1 MTAHQGF
8 TLLELSKLINAKL
21 IGDGKAIVD
30 NLSTIQNSNKT
41 SLTFLSNKKYSKYIK
56 TSEAKA
62 FIVHQDF
69 VKEDDKKNFLVSEDP
84 YLSYAMASKLFSP
97 FYNDINNNGIHST
110 AIVSSD
116 AKIGNNVFIGANVY
130 IGPNCVIGDNSCIQ
144 PNVSLVCN
152 VKLGSNCNIFPGTVL
167 GSDGFGY
174 APTKNG
180 YVKIEQLGS
189 LVIGDNVEIG
199 AGCTIDRGALDDTII
214 HDGVKL
220 DNQIHI
226 AHNVV
231 IGNNTCLAAQ
241 VGVAGSTTIGKDCL
255 IGGQVGIAG
264 HLKIGDRVQMQAKSG
279 VLKNISDDSVIMGYP
294 AINYRDYNKSY
305 VHFKNFPKI
314 MNFIN
319 KLMKK
324 YNDQ

>member
-1 MTAHQGF
+1 MTAHEGF
-8 TLLELSKLINAKL
+8 TLLELSKLINARL
-21 IGDGKAIVD
+21 IGDGEAIVD

-69 VKEDDKKNFLVSEDP
+69 VNEDDKKNFLVSEDP

-97 FYNDINNNGIHST
+97 FYNDLNNSGIHST

-116 AKIGNNVFIGANVY
+116 AKIGNNVSIGANVY

-226 AHNVV
+226 AHNVDLGKNSA
-231 IGNNTCLAAQ
+231 IAACCAI
-241 VGVAGSTTIGKDCL
+241 AGSTVIGENFRM
-255 IGGQVGIAG
+255 GG
-264 HLKIGDRVQMQAKSG
+264 LSG
-279 VLKNISDDSVIMGYP
+279 VLGHLSITDNVSVGAHTLITKNISEGGEYIGIMP
-294 AINYRDYNKSY
+294 AQNPKDWAKSS
-305 VHFKNFPKI
+305 I
-314 MNFIN
+314 FI
-319 KLMKK
+319 KK
-324 YNDQ
+324 RK

>member
-1 MTAHQGF
+1 MTAKQGF
-8 TLLELSKLINAKL
+8 TLLELSKLTNTKL
-21 IGDGKAIVD
+21 IGDGEAIVD
-30 NLSTIQNSNKT
+30 NLATIQNSNKT

-56 TSEAKA
+56 SSEAKA
-62 FIVHQDF
+62 FFVHEDF
-69 VKEDDKKNFLVSEDP
+69 FKEDDKKNFLVSEDP

-97 FYNDINNNGIHST
+97 FYNDLNNSGIHST

-116 AKIGNNVFIGANVY
+116 AKIGNNVSIGANVY
-130 IGPNCVIGDNSCIQ
+130 IGPNCVIGENSCIQ

-226 AHNVV
+226 AHNVDLGKNSA
-231 IGNNTCLAAQ
+231 IAACCAI
-241 VGVAGSTTIGKDCL
+241 AGSTVIGENFRM
-255 IGGQVGIAG
+255 GG
-264 HLKIGDRVQMQAKSG
+264 LSG
-279 VLKNISDDSVIMGYP
+279 VLGHLSITDNVSVGAHTLITKNISEGGEYIGIMP
-294 AINYRDYNKSY
+294 AQNPKDWAKSS
-305 VHFKNFPKI
+305 I
-314 MNFIN
+314 FI
-319 KLMKK
+319 KK
-324 YNDQ
+324 RK

>member
-1 MTAHQGF
+1 MTAHEGF

-21 IGDGKAIVD
+21 IGDGEAIVD

-69 VKEDDKKNFLVSEDP
+69 VNEDDKKNFLVSEDP

-97 FYNDINNNGIHST
+97 FYNDLNNSGIHST

-116 AKIGNNVFIGANVY
+116 AKIGNNVSIGANVY
-130 IGPNCVIGDNSCIQ
+130 IGPNCVIGENSCIQ

-180 YVKIEQLGS
+180 YVKIEQLGN

-226 AHNVV
+226 AHNVDLGKNSA
-231 IGNNTCLAAQ
+231 IAACCAI
-241 VGVAGSTTIGKDCL
+241 AGSTVIGENFRM
-255 IGGQVGIAG
+255 GG
-264 HLKIGDRVQMQAKSG
+264 LSG
-279 VLKNISDDSVIMGYP
+279 VLGHLSITDNVSVGAHTLITKNISEGGEYIGIMP
-294 AINYRDYNKSY
+294 AQNPKDWAKSS
-305 VHFKNFPKI
+305 I
-314 MNFIN
+314 FI
-319 KLMKK
+319 KK
-324 YNDQ
+324 RK

>member
-30 NLSTIQNSNKT
+30 NLSTIHNSNKT

-69 VKEDDKKNFLVSEDP
+69 VEEDDKKNFLVSEDP
-84 YLSYAMASKLFSP
+84 YLSYALASKLFSP
-97 FYNDINNNGIHST
+97 FYNDLNNNGIHST

-116 AKIGNNVFIGANVY
+116 AKIGNNVFIGANVH
-130 IGPNCVIGDNSCIQ
+130 IGPNCVIGDNSCLQ

-152 VKLGSNCNIFPGTVL
+152 VKLGSNCNIFSGAVL

-226 AHNVV
+226 AHNVDLGKNSA
-231 IGNNTCLAAQ
+231 IAACCAI
-241 VGVAGSTTIGKDCL
+241 AGSTVIGENFRM
-255 IGGQVGIAG
+255 GG
-264 HLKIGDRVQMQAKSG
+264 LSG
-279 VLKNISDDSVIMGYP
+279 VLGHLRIADNVSVGAHTLITKNISEGGEYIGIMP
-294 AINYRDYNKSY
+294 AQNPKDWAKSS
-305 VHFKNFPKI
+305 I
-314 MNFIN
+314 FI
-319 KLMKK
+319 KK
-324 YNDQ
+324 RK

>member
-69 VKEDDKKNFLVSEDP
+69 VIEDDKKNFLVSEDP
-84 YLSYAMASKLFSP
+84 YLSYAMASKLFIP

-130 IGPNCVIGDNSCIQ
+130 IGPNCVIGHNSCIQ

-226 AHNVV
+226 AHNVDLGKNSA
-231 IGNNTCLAAQ
+231 IAACCAI
-241 VGVAGSTTIGKDCL
+241 AGSTVIGENFRM
-255 IGGQVGIAG
+255 GG
-264 HLKIGDRVQMQAKSG
+264 LSG
-279 VLKNISDDSVIMGYP
+279 VLGHLSITDNVSVGAHTLITKNISEGGEYIGIMP
-294 AINYRDYNKSY
+294 AQNPKDWAKSS
-305 VHFKNFPKI
+305 I
-314 MNFIN
+314 FI
-319 KLMKK
+319 KK
-324 YNDQ
+324 RK

>member
-1 MTAHQGF
+1 VTAHEGF

-21 IGDGKAIVD
+21 IGDGEAIVD

-69 VKEDDKKNFLVSEDP
+69 VNEDDKKNFLVSEDP

-97 FYNDINNNGIHST
+97 FYNDLNNSGIHST

-116 AKIGNNVFIGANVY
+116 AKIGNNVSIGANVY

-226 AHNVV
+226 AHNVDLGKNSA
-231 IGNNTCLAAQ
+231 IAACCAI
-241 VGVAGSTTIGKDCL
+241 AGSTIIGENFRM
-255 IGGQVGIAG
+255 GG
-264 HLKIGDRVQMQAKSG
+264 LSG
-279 VLKNISDDSVIMGYP
+279 VLGHLSITDNVSVGAHTLITKNISEGGEYIGIMP
-294 AINYRDYNKSY
+294 AQNPKDWAKSS
-305 VHFKNFPKI
+305 I
-314 MNFIN
+314 FI
-319 KLMKK
+319 KK
-324 YNDQ
+324 RK

>member
-1 MTAHQGF
+1 VTAHQGF

-130 IGPNCVIGDNSCIQ
+130 IGPNCVIGHNSCIQ

-152 VKLGSNCNIFPGTVL
+152 VKLGSNCNVFPGTVL

-226 AHNVV
+226 AHNVDLGKNSA
-231 IGNNTCLAAQ
+231 IAACCAI
-241 VGVAGSTTIGKDCL
+241 AGSTVIGENFRM
-255 IGGQVGIAG
+255 GG
-264 HLKIGDRVQMQAKSG
+264 LSG
-279 VLKNISDDSVIMGYP
+279 VLGHLSITDNVSVGAHTLITKNISEGGEYIGIMP
-294 AINYRDYNKSY
+294 AQNPKDWAKSS
-305 VHFKNFPKI
+305 I
-314 MNFIN
+314 FI
-319 KLMKK
+319 KK
-324 YNDQ
+324 RK

>member
-1 MTAHQGF
+1 MTAHEGF

-21 IGDGKAIVD
+21 IGDGEAIVD

-69 VKEDDKKNFLVSEDP
+69 VNEDDKKNFLVSEDP

-97 FYNDINNNGIHST
+97 FYNDLNNSGIHST

-116 AKIGNNVFIGANVY
+116 AKIGNNVSIGANVY

-152 VKLGSNCNIFPGTVL
+152 VKLGPNCNIFPGTVL

-180 YVKIEQLGS
+180 YVKIEQLGN

-226 AHNVV
+226 AHNVDLGKNSA
-231 IGNNTCLAAQ
+231 IAACCAI
-241 VGVAGSTTIGKDCL
+241 AGSTVIGENFRM
-255 IGGQVGIAG
+255 GG
-264 HLKIGDRVQMQAKSG
+264 LSG
-279 VLKNISDDSVIMGYP
+279 VLGHLSITDNVSVGAHTLITKNISEGGEYIGIMP
-294 AINYRDYNKSY
+294 AQNPKDWAKSS
-305 VHFKNFPKI
+305 I
-314 MNFIN
+314 FI
-319 KLMKK
+319 KK
-324 YNDQ
+324 RK

>member
-1 MTAHQGF
+1 MNSHQGF

-30 NLSTIQNSNKT
+30 NLSTIHNSNKT

-97 FYNDINNNGIHST
+97 FHNDINNNGIHST
-110 AIVSSD
+110 AIVSLD

-130 IGPNCVIGDNSCIQ
+130 IGPNCVIGHNSCIQ

-226 AHNVV
+226 AHNVDLGKNSA
-231 IGNNTCLAAQ
+231 IAACCAI
-241 VGVAGSTTIGKDCL
+241 AGSTVIGENFRM
-255 IGGQVGIAG
+255 GG
-264 HLKIGDRVQMQAKSG
+264 LSG
-279 VLKNISDDSVIMGYP
+279 VLGHLSITDNVSVGAHTLITKNISEGGEYIGIMP
-294 AINYRDYNKSY
+294 AQNPKDWAKSS
-305 VHFKNFPKI
+305 I
-314 MNFIN
+314 FI
-319 KLMKK
+319 KK
-324 YNDQ
+324 RK

>member
-1 MTAHQGF
+1 MTAHEGF

-21 IGDGKAIVD
+21 IGDGEAIVD

-69 VKEDDKKNFLVSEDP
+69 VNEDDKKNFLVSEDP

-97 FYNDINNNGIHST
+97 FYNDLNNSGIHST

-116 AKIGNNVFIGANVY
+116 AKIGNNVSIGANVY

-189 LVIGDNVEIG
+189 LVIGDSVEIG

-226 AHNVV
+226 AHNVDLGKNSA
-231 IGNNTCLAAQ
+231 IAACCAI
-241 VGVAGSTTIGKDCL
+241 AGSTVIGENFRM
-255 IGGQVGIAG
+255 GG
-264 HLKIGDRVQMQAKSG
+264 LSG
-279 VLKNISDDSVIMGYP
+279 VLGHLSITDNVSVGAHTLITKNISEGGEYIGIMP
-294 AINYRDYNKSY
+294 AQNPKDWAKSS
-305 VHFKNFPKI
+305 I
-314 MNFIN
+314 FI
-319 KLMKK
+319 KK
-324 YNDQ
+324 RK

>member
-69 VKEDDKKNFLVSEDP
+69 VNEDDKKNFLVSEDP

-226 AHNVV
+226 AHNVDLGKNSA
-231 IGNNTCLAAQ
+231 IAACCAI
-241 VGVAGSTTIGKDCL
+241 AGSTVIGENFRM
-255 IGGQVGIAG
+255 GG
-264 HLKIGDRVQMQAKSG
+264 LSG
-279 VLKNISDDSVIMGYP
+279 VLGHLSITDNVSVGAHTLITKNISEGGEYIGIMP
-294 AINYRDYNKSY
+294 AQNPKDWAKSS
-305 VHFKNFPKI
+305 I
-314 MNFIN
+314 FI
-319 KLMKK
+319 KK
-324 YNDQ
+324 RK

>member
-1 MTAHQGF
+1 MTAHEGF

-21 IGDGKAIVD
+21 IGDGEAIVD

-69 VKEDDKKNFLVSEDP
+69 VNEDDKKNFLVSEDP

-97 FYNDINNNGIHST
+97 FYNDLNNSGIHST

-116 AKIGNNVFIGANVY
+116 AKIGNNVSIGANVY
-130 IGPNCVIGDNSCIQ
+130 IGPNCVIGENSCIQ

-189 LVIGDNVEIG
+189 LVIGDHVEIG

-226 AHNVV
+226 AHNVDLGKNSA
-231 IGNNTCLAAQ
+231 IAACCAI
-241 VGVAGSTTIGKDCL
+241 AGSTVIGENFRM
-255 IGGQVGIAG
+255 GG
-264 HLKIGDRVQMQAKSG
+264 LSG
-279 VLKNISDDSVIMGYP
+279 VLGHLSITDNVSVGAHTLITKNISEGGEYIGIMP
-294 AINYRDYNKSY
+294 AQNPKDWAKSS
-305 VHFKNFPKI
+305 I
-314 MNFIN
+314 FI
-319 KLMKK
+319 KK
-324 YNDQ
+324 RK

>member
-1 MTAHQGF
+1 MTAHEGF

-21 IGDGKAIVD
+21 IGDGEAIVD

-69 VKEDDKKNFLVSEDP
+69 VNEDDKKNFLVSEDP

-97 FYNDINNNGIHST
+97 FYNDLNNSGIHST

-116 AKIGNNVFIGANVY
+116 AKIGNNVSIGANVY
-130 IGPNCVIGDNSCIQ
+130 IGPNCVIGENSCIQ

-152 VKLGSNCNIFPGTVL
+152 VKLGSNCNIFPSTVL

-226 AHNVV
+226 AHNVDLGKNSA
-231 IGNNTCLAAQ
+231 IAACCAI
-241 VGVAGSTTIGKDCL
+241 AGSTVIGENFRM
-255 IGGQVGIAG
+255 GG
-264 HLKIGDRVQMQAKSG
+264 LSG
-279 VLKNISDDSVIMGYP
+279 VLGHLSITDNVSVGAHTLITKNISEGGEYIGIMP
-294 AINYRDYNKSY
+294 AQNPKDWAKSS
-305 VHFKNFPKI
+305 I
-314 MNFIN
+314 FI
-319 KLMKK
+319 KK
-324 YNDQ
+324 RK

>member
-1 MTAHQGF
+1 MTAHEGF

-21 IGDGKAIVD
+21 IGDGEAIVD

-69 VKEDDKKNFLVSEDP
+69 VNEDDKKNFLVSEDP

-97 FYNDINNNGIHST
+97 FYNDLNNSGIHST

-116 AKIGNNVFIGANVY
+116 AKIGNNVSIGANVY
-130 IGPNCVIGDNSCIQ
+130 IGPNCVIGDDSCIQ

-226 AHNVV
+226 AHNVDLGKNSA
-231 IGNNTCLAAQ
+231 IAACCAI
-241 VGVAGSTTIGKDCL
+241 AGSTIIGENFRM
-255 IGGQVGIAG
+255 GG
-264 HLKIGDRVQMQAKSG
+264 LSG
-279 VLKNISDDSVIMGYP
+279 VLGHLSITDNVSVGAHTLITKNISEGGEYIGIMP
-294 AINYRDYNKSY
+294 AQNPKDWAKSS
-305 VHFKNFPKI
+305 I
-314 MNFIN
+314 FI
-319 KLMKK
+319 KK
-324 YNDQ
+324 RK

>member
-1 MTAHQGF
+1 MTAHEGF

-84 YLSYAMASKLFSP
+84 YLSYAMASKLFIP
-97 FYNDINNNGIHST
+97 FYNDINNNGTHST
-110 AIVSSD
+110 ANVSSD

-130 IGPNCVIGDNSCIQ
+130 IGPNCAIGHNSCIQ

-226 AHNVV
+226 AHNVDLGKNSA
-231 IGNNTCLAAQ
+231 IAACCAI
-241 VGVAGSTTIGKDCL
+241 AGSTVIGENFRM
-255 IGGQVGIAG
+255 GG
-264 HLKIGDRVQMQAKSG
+264 LSG
-279 VLKNISDDSVIMGYP
+279 VLGHLSITDNVSVGAHTLITKNISEGGEYIGIMP
-294 AINYRDYNKSY
+294 AQNPKDWAKSS
-305 VHFKNFPKI
+305 I
-314 MNFIN
+314 FI
-319 KLMKK
+319 KK
-324 YNDQ
+324 RK

>member
-1 MTAHQGF
+1 MTAHEGF

-21 IGDGKAIVD
+21 IGDGEAIVD

-69 VKEDDKKNFLVSEDP
+69 VNEDDKKNFLVSEDP

-97 FYNDINNNGIHST
+97 FYNDPNNSGIHST

-116 AKIGNNVFIGANVY
+116 AKIGNNVSIGANVY

-226 AHNVV
+226 AHNVDLGKNSA
-231 IGNNTCLAAQ
+231 IAACCAI
-241 VGVAGSTTIGKDCL
+241 AGSTVIGENFRM
-255 IGGQVGIAG
+255 GG
-264 HLKIGDRVQMQAKSG
+264 LSG
-279 VLKNISDDSVIMGYP
+279 VLGHLSITDNVSVGAHTLITKNISEGGEYIGIMP
-294 AINYRDYNKSY
+294 AQNPKDWAKSS
-305 VHFKNFPKI
+305 I
-314 MNFIN
+314 FI
-319 KLMKK
+319 KK
-324 YNDQ
+324 RK

>member
-1 MTAHQGF
+1 MTAHEGF

-21 IGDGKAIVD
+21 IGDGEAIVD

-62 FIVHQDF
+62 FIVHQEF
-69 VKEDDKKNFLVSEDP
+69 VNEDDKKNFLVSEDP
-84 YLSYAMASKLFSP
+84 YLSYAMASKLFSR
-97 FYNDINNNGIHST
+97 FYNDLNNSGIHST

-116 AKIGNNVFIGANVY
+116 AKIGNNVSIGANVY
-130 IGPNCVIGDNSCIQ
+130 IGPNCVIGENSCIQ

-180 YVKIEQLGS
+180 YIKIEQLGS

-226 AHNVV
+226 AHNVDLGKNSA
-231 IGNNTCLAAQ
+231 IAACCAI
-241 VGVAGSTTIGKDCL
+241 AGSTVIGENFRM
-255 IGGQVGIAG
+255 GG
-264 HLKIGDRVQMQAKSG
+264 LSG
-279 VLKNISDDSVIMGYP
+279 VLGHLSITDNVSVGAHTLITKNISEGGEYIGIMP
-294 AINYRDYNKSY
+294 AQNPKDWAKSS
-305 VHFKNFPKI
+305 I
-314 MNFIN
+314 FI
-319 KLMKK
+319 KK
-324 YNDQ
+324 RK

>member
-1 MTAHQGF
+1 VTAHEGF

-21 IGDGKAIVD
+21 IGDGEAIVD

-69 VKEDDKKNFLVSEDP
+69 VNEDDKKNFLVSEDP

-97 FYNDINNNGIHST
+97 FYNDLNNSGIHST

-116 AKIGNNVFIGANVY
+116 AKIGNNVSIGANVY
-130 IGPNCVIGDNSCIQ
+130 IGPNCVIGENSCIQ

-189 LVIGDNVEIG
+189 LVIGDHVEIG

-226 AHNVV
+226 AHNVDLGKNSA
-231 IGNNTCLAAQ
+231 IAACCAI
-241 VGVAGSTTIGKDCL
+241 AGSTIIGENFRM
-255 IGGQVGIAG
+255 GG
-264 HLKIGDRVQMQAKSG
+264 LSG
-279 VLKNISDDSVIMGYP
+279 VLGHLSITDNVSVGAHTLITKNISEGGEYIGIMP
-294 AINYRDYNKSY
+294 AQNPKDWAKSS
-305 VHFKNFPKI
+305 I
-314 MNFIN
+314 FI
-319 KLMKK
+319 KK
-324 YNDQ
+324 RK

>member
-1 MTAHQGF
+1 MTAHEGF

-69 VKEDDKKNFLVSEDP
+69 VNEDDKKNFLVSEDP

-226 AHNVV
+226 AHNVDLGKNSA
-231 IGNNTCLAAQ
+231 IAACCAI
-241 VGVAGSTTIGKDCL
+241 AGSTVIGENFRM
-255 IGGQVGIAG
+255 GG
-264 HLKIGDRVQMQAKSG
+264 LSG
-279 VLKNISDDSVIMGYP
+279 VLGHLSITDNVSVGAHTLITKNISEGGEYIGIMP
-294 AINYRDYNKSY
+294 AQNPKDWAKSS
-305 VHFKNFPKI
+305 I
-314 MNFIN
+314 FI
-319 KLMKK
+319 KK
-324 YNDQ
+324 RK

>member
-1 MTAHQGF
+1 VTAHQGF

-21 IGDGKAIVD
+21 IGDGNAIVD

-69 VKEDDKKNFLVSEDP
+69 VEEDDRKNYLVSEDP

-97 FYNDINNNGIHST
+97 FYNDLNNNGIHST

-116 AKIGNNVFIGANVY
+116 TKIGNNVFIGANVY
-130 IGPNCVIGDNSCIQ
+130 IGPNCVIGDNSSIQ

-167 GSDGFGY
+167 GCDGFGY

-180 YVKIEQLGS
+180 YVKIEQLGN
-189 LVIGDNVEIG
+189 LIIGDNVEIG
-199 AGCTIDRGALDDTII
+199 AGCTIDRGTLDDTII

-226 AHNVV
+226 AHNVDLGKNSA
-231 IGNNTCLAAQ
+231 IAACCAI
-241 VGVAGSTTIGKDCL
+241 AGSTVIGENFRM
-255 IGGQVGIAG
+255 GG
-264 HLKIGDRVQMQAKSG
+264 LSG
-279 VLKNISDDSVIMGYP
+279 VLGHLTITDNVSVGAHTLITKNISEGGEYIGIMP
-294 AINYRDYNKSY
+294 AQNPKDWAKSS
-305 VHFKNFPKI
+305 I
-314 MNFIN
+314 FI
-319 KLMKK
+319 KRRK
-324 YNDQ
+324 

>member
-21 IGDGKAIVD
+21 IGDGEAIVD

-69 VKEDDKKNFLVSEDP
+69 VNEDDKKNFLVSEDP

-97 FYNDINNNGIHST
+97 FYNDLNNSGIHST

-130 IGPNCVIGDNSCIQ
+130 IGPNCVIGHNSCIQ

-226 AHNVV
+226 AHNVDLGKNSA
-231 IGNNTCLAAQ
+231 IAACCAI
-241 VGVAGSTTIGKDCL
+241 AGSTVIGENFRM
-255 IGGQVGIAG
+255 GG
-264 HLKIGDRVQMQAKSG
+264 LSG
-279 VLKNISDDSVIMGYP
+279 VLGHLSITDNVSVGAHTLITKNISEGGEYIGIMP
-294 AINYRDYNKSY
+294 AQNPKDWAKSS
-305 VHFKNFPKI
+305 I
-314 MNFIN
+314 FI
-319 KLMKK
+319 KK
-324 YNDQ
+324 RK

>member
-21 IGDGKAIVD
+21 IGDGNAIVD

-69 VKEDDKKNFLVSEDP
+69 VEEDDRKNYLVSEDP

-97 FYNDINNNGIHST
+97 FYNDLNNNGIHST

-130 IGPNCVIGDNSCIQ
+130 IGPNCVIGDNSSIQ

-167 GSDGFGY
+167 GCDGFGY

-180 YVKIEQLGS
+180 YVKIEQLGN
-189 LVIGDNVEIG
+189 LIIGDNVEIG

-226 AHNVV
+226 AHNVDLGKNSAIAAGCAIAGATV
-231 IGNNTCLAAQ
+231 IGENFR
-241 VGVAGSTTIGKDCL
+241 K
-255 IGGQVGIAG
+255 GG
-264 HLKIGDRVQMQAKSG
+264 LSG
-279 VLKNISDDSVIMGYP
+279 VLGHLTITDNVSVGAHTLITKNISERGEYIGIMP
-294 AINYRDYNKSY
+294 AQNPKDWAKSS
-305 VHFKNFPKI
+305 I
-314 MNFIN
+314 FI
-319 KLMKK
+319 KRRK
-324 YNDQ
+324 

>member
-1 MTAHQGF
+1 MTAHEGF

-21 IGDGKAIVD
+21 IGDGEAIVD

-69 VKEDDKKNFLVSEDP
+69 VNEDDKKNFLVSEDP
-84 YLSYAMASKLFSP
+84 YLSYAMASKLFSR
-97 FYNDINNNGIHST
+97 FYNDLNNSGIHST

-116 AKIGNNVFIGANVY
+116 AKIGNNVSIGANVY
-130 IGPNCVIGDNSCIQ
+130 IGPNCVIGENSCIQ

-226 AHNVV
+226 AHNVDLGKNSA
-231 IGNNTCLAAQ
+231 IAACCAI
-241 VGVAGSTTIGKDCL
+241 AGSTVIGENFRM
-255 IGGQVGIAG
+255 GG
-264 HLKIGDRVQMQAKSG
+264 LSG
-279 VLKNISDDSVIMGYP
+279 VLGHLSITDNVSVGAHTLITKNISEGGEYIGIMP
-294 AINYRDYNKSY
+294 AQNPKDWAKSS
-305 VHFKNFPKI
+305 I
-314 MNFIN
+314 FI
-319 KLMKK
+319 KK
-324 YNDQ
+324 RK

>member
-21 IGDGKAIVD
+21 IGDGNAIVD

-69 VKEDDKKNFLVSEDP
+69 VEEDDRKNYLVSEDP

-97 FYNDINNNGIHST
+97 FYNDLNNNGIHST

-116 AKIGNNVFIGANVY
+116 AKIGNNVFIGAYVY
-130 IGPNCVIGDNSCIQ
+130 IGPNCVIGDNSSIQ

-167 GSDGFGY
+167 GCDGFGY

-180 YVKIEQLGS
+180 YVKIEQLGN
-189 LVIGDNVEIG
+189 LIIGDNVEIG

-226 AHNVV
+226 AHNVDLGKNSA
-231 IGNNTCLAAQ
+231 IAACCAI
-241 VGVAGSTTIGKDCL
+241 AGSTVIGENFRM
-255 IGGQVGIAG
+255 GG
-264 HLKIGDRVQMQAKSG
+264 LSG
-279 VLKNISDDSVIMGYP
+279 VLGHLTITDNVSVGAHTLITKNISERGEYIGIMP
-294 AINYRDYNKSY
+294 AQNQKDWAKSS
-305 VHFKNFPKI
+305 I
-314 MNFIN
+314 FI
-319 KLMKK
+319 KRRK
-324 YNDQ
+324 

>member
-30 NLSTIQNSNKT
+30 NLSTIQSSNKT

-116 AKIGNNVFIGANVY
+116 AKIGNNVSIGANVY

-226 AHNVV
+226 AHNVDLGKNSA
-231 IGNNTCLAAQ
+231 IAACCAI
-241 VGVAGSTTIGKDCL
+241 AGSTVIGENFRM
-255 IGGQVGIAG
+255 GG
-264 HLKIGDRVQMQAKSG
+264 LSG
-279 VLKNISDDSVIMGYP
+279 VLGHLSITDNVSVGAHTLITKNISEGGEYIGIMP
-294 AINYRDYNKSY
+294 AQNPKDWAKSS
-305 VHFKNFPKI
+305 I
-314 MNFIN
+314 FI
-319 KLMKK
+319 KK
-324 YNDQ
+324 RK

>member
-21 IGDGKAIVD
+21 IGDGAAIVD
-30 NLSTIQNSNKT
+30 NLSTIKNSNKT

-69 VKEDDKKNFLVSEDP
+69 VNEDDKKNFLVSEDP
-84 YLSYAMASKLFSP
+84 YLSYAMASKLFRP
-97 FYNDINNNGIHST
+97 FYIDLNNSGIHST

-116 AKIGNNVFIGANVY
+116 AKIGNNVSIGANVY

-226 AHNVV
+226 AHNVDLGKNSA
-231 IGNNTCLAAQ
+231 IAACCAI
-241 VGVAGSTTIGKDCL
+241 AGSTVIGENFRM
-255 IGGQVGIAG
+255 GG
-264 HLKIGDRVQMQAKSG
+264 LSG
-279 VLKNISDDSVIMGYP
+279 VLGHLSITDNVSVGAHTLITKNISEGGEYIGIMP
-294 AINYRDYNKSY
+294 AQNPKDWAKSS
-305 VHFKNFPKI
+305 I
-314 MNFIN
+314 FI
-319 KLMKK
+319 KK
-324 YNDQ
+324 RK

>member
-1 MTAHQGF
+1 VTAKQGF
-8 TLLELSKLINAKL
+8 TLLELSKLTNTKL
-21 IGDGKAIVD
+21 IGDGKAVVD
-30 NLSTIQNSNKT
+30 NLATIQNSNKT

-56 TSEAKA
+56 TSKAKA

-69 VKEDDKKNFLVSEDP
+69 LIDDDKKNFLISEDP
-84 YLSYAMASKLFSP
+84 YLSYAVASKLFNP
-97 FYNDINNNGIHST
+97 LYKDTNNNEIHST
-110 AIVSSD
+110 AIVSKD

-152 VKLGSNCNIFPGTVL
+152 VKLGSNCNIFSGSVL

-226 AHNVV
+226 AHNVDLGKNSA
-231 IGNNTCLAAQ
+231 IAACCAI
-241 VGVAGSTTIGKDCL
+241 AGSTVIGENFRM
-255 IGGQVGIAG
+255 GG
-264 HLKIGDRVQMQAKSG
+264 LSG
-279 VLKNISDDSVIMGYP
+279 VLGHLSITDNVSVGAHTLITKNISESGEYIGIMP
-294 AINYRDYNKSY
+294 AQNPKDWAKSS
-305 VHFKNFPKI
+305 I
-314 MNFIN
+314 FI
-319 KLMKK
+319 KK
-324 YNDQ
+324 RK

>member
-30 NLSTIQNSNKT
+30 NLSTIQSSNKT

-130 IGPNCVIGDNSCIQ
+130 IGPNCVIGHNSCIQ

-226 AHNVV
+226 AHNVDLGKNSA
-231 IGNNTCLAAQ
+231 IAACCAI
-241 VGVAGSTTIGKDCL
+241 AGSTVIGENFRM
-255 IGGQVGIAG
+255 GG
-264 HLKIGDRVQMQAKSG
+264 LSG
-279 VLKNISDDSVIMGYP
+279 VLGHLSITDNVSVGAHTLITKNISEGGEYIGIMP
-294 AINYRDYNKSY
+294 AQNPKDWAKSS
-305 VHFKNFPKI
+305 I
-314 MNFIN
+314 FI
-319 KLMKK
+319 KK
-324 YNDQ
+324 RK

>member
-21 IGDGKAIVD
+21 IGDGEAIVD

-69 VKEDDKKNFLVSEDP
+69 VNEDDKKNFLVSEDP
-84 YLSYAMASKLFSP
+84 YLSYAMASKLFRP
-97 FYNDINNNGIHST
+97 FYIDLNDSGIHST
-110 AIVSSD
+110 AIMSSD
-116 AKIGNNVFIGANVY
+116 AKIGNNVSIGANVY

-226 AHNVV
+226 AHNVDLGKNSA
-231 IGNNTCLAAQ
+231 IAACCAI
-241 VGVAGSTTIGKDCL
+241 AGSTVIGENFRM
-255 IGGQVGIAG
+255 GG
-264 HLKIGDRVQMQAKSG
+264 LSG
-279 VLKNISDDSVIMGYP
+279 VLGHLSITDNVSVGAHTLITKNISEGGEYIGIMP
-294 AINYRDYNKSY
+294 AQNPKDWAKSS
-305 VHFKNFPKI
+305 I
-314 MNFIN
+314 FI
-319 KLMKK
+319 KK
-324 YNDQ
+324 RK

>member
-1 MTAHQGF
+1 VTAHEGF
-8 TLLELSKLINAKL
+8 TLLELSKLINVKL
-21 IGDGKAIVD
+21 IGDGEAIVD

-69 VKEDDKKNFLVSEDP
+69 VNEDDKKNFLVSEDP

-97 FYNDINNNGIHST
+97 FYNDLNNSGIHST

-116 AKIGNNVFIGANVY
+116 AKIGNNVSIGANVY

-226 AHNVV
+226 AHNVDLGKNSA
-231 IGNNTCLAAQ
+231 IAACCAI
-241 VGVAGSTTIGKDCL
+241 AGSTVIGENFRM
-255 IGGQVGIAG
+255 GG
-264 HLKIGDRVQMQAKSG
+264 LSG
-279 VLKNISDDSVIMGYP
+279 VLGHLSITDNVSVGAHTLITKNISEGGEYIGIMP
-294 AINYRDYNKSY
+294 AQNPKDWAKSS
-305 VHFKNFPKI
+305 I
-314 MNFIN
+314 FI
-319 KLMKK
+319 KK
-324 YNDQ
+324 RK

>member
-1 MTAHQGF
+1 VTAHQGF

-30 NLSTIQNSNKT
+30 NLSTIQSSNKT

-226 AHNVV
+226 AHNVDLGKNSA
-231 IGNNTCLAAQ
+231 IAACCAI
-241 VGVAGSTTIGKDCL
+241 AGSTVIGENFRM
-255 IGGQVGIAG
+255 GG
-264 HLKIGDRVQMQAKSG
+264 LSG
-279 VLKNISDDSVIMGYP
+279 VLGHLSITDNVSVGAHTLITKNISEGGEYIGIMP
-294 AINYRDYNKSY
+294 AQNPKDWAKSS
-305 VHFKNFPKI
+305 I
-314 MNFIN
+314 FI
-319 KLMKK
+319 KK
-324 YNDQ
+324 RK

>member
-1 MTAHQGF
+1 MTAHEGF

-30 NLSTIQNSNKT
+30 NLSTIQSSNKT

-226 AHNVV
+226 AHNVDLGKNSA
-231 IGNNTCLAAQ
+231 IAACCAI
-241 VGVAGSTTIGKDCL
+241 AGSTVIGENFRM
-255 IGGQVGIAG
+255 GG
-264 HLKIGDRVQMQAKSG
+264 LSG
-279 VLKNISDDSVIMGYP
+279 VLGHLSITDNVSVGAHTLITKNISEGGEYIGIMP
-294 AINYRDYNKSY
+294 AQNPKDWAKSS
-305 VHFKNFPKI
+305 I
-314 MNFIN
+314 FI
-319 KLMKK
+319 KK
-324 YNDQ
+324 RK